1 MTKTVLEY
9 TKMIL
14 DKVSFDVKLLEKEYK
29 KAISVLSPLEVR
41 ALNAWVGK
49 RYTKILE
56 PIYIP
61 K

>member
-14 DKVSFDVKLLEKEYK
+14 DKVSFDVKLLEKEYE
-29 KAISVLSPLEVR
+29 KAITILSPVEAR
-41 ALNAWVGK
+41 ALSTWVGK
-49 RYTKILE
+49 RYTKILQ
-56 PIYIP
+56 PVYLR